1 MAVLRELNTLALS
14 PAARLKAETALPP
27 RSIAASNP
35 VVMACMVMLTVAVSA
50 MALYHLL
57 NCNQEETPAVT
68 PDACMACLNEPANT
82 GGKVSCRDCI
92 IVVISPSSFTRRA
105 RSKKD

>member
-27 RSIAASNP
+27 RFIASSNP
-35 VVMACMVMLTVAVSA
+35 VVTAFITMLTVAVCA
-50 MALYHLL
+50 MTFYQLL
-57 NCNQEETPAVT
+57 GCYQEEAPAVI